1 MREALHE
8 MSAGALAC
16 GVARREVS
24 AREIAAHFLERVEQ
38 LNPAIN
44 AICTVNPAPV
54 AEAEACDRRLQ
65 SGEKPRPLE
74 GVPFVAKDNL
84 QTKGLRTTFGSR
96 LCENYVPEEDAIA
109 IERLRGAGAVL
120 LGKTN
125 TPEFATDVNTTNRL
139 FGQTR
144 NPLDLNVT
152 AGG

>member
-24 AREIAAHFLERVEQ
+24 AREIAAHFLECVEQ
-38 LNPAIN
+38 LNPAID
-44 AICTVNPAPV
+44 AICTVNPDAV

-84 QTKGLRTTFGSR
+84 QTKGLRTTFGSL

-109 IERLRGAGAVL
+109 IERLRGGRRPSGQDQHAGIRDRREHDQPAL
-120 LGKTN
+120 RTN
-125 TPEFATDVNTTNRL
+125 TQPA
-139 FGQTR
+139 
-144 NPLDLNVT
+144 
-152 AGG
+152 